1 MRKNLFS
8 NFLIPILRKTRIK
21 KRLTW
26 VFLVTSLLS
35 VLAVSFFSTLAT
47 YYSMEKKAVDYSV
60 NITSQLVN
68 SLSVYLNDFVER
80 FERVSGDIRTLTD
93 LMEYDFANFAQR
105 EQIENRMRLTFGS
118 IFGSNK
124 NIDTVEASTP
134 RNTRFYFN
142 TPITSGNVDSQ
153 IIRQTNEAPS
163 KSILWLTSP
172 KETKLDSKTYVILS
186 KKLFYK
192 EGYYGNLFLS
202 IKRDYLDEVCKSN
215 TVTNSSNII
224 IADRQGLIISH
235 PDSSPAGA
243 QIDNEIMSNINRIER
258 SNNKT
263 RYFRLSNQLIA
274 YGVLPGTEWLV
285 LNVMSFPS
293 LMESTMNNI
302 VVISVV
308 CLVLILLS
316 LALSMIVTKSIS
328 KPVSELVNAMRD
340 DAKSVTGDVMTAD
353 DEYSKLAIGFNKMTK
368 RLSALIEDNYRSE
381 LKNKQLEIYKNEAE
395 LSLLQQQINPHFL
408 YNTLEVIYWSGQIQG
423 NEEISEMVTALGNYF
438 RSIINKGR
446 EYITVEREIDNV
458 SNYLLLQNKRFSDR
472 ISIIWNVEPTCFSL
486 FIIKPTFQP
495 IIEDIITFSA
505 EKTDSLI
512 KIEIDI
518 FLDDCLT
525 VKMSGENIQTLPT
538 DKTAVFPGI
547 DNVKQRLQLYFG
559 DKFGIQGIQ
568 SKDQTKGCTYKHILI
583 KMPVFDNPPDV
594 NYFQTSG

>member
-1 MRKNLFS
+1 MKKNLFG
-8 NFLIPILRKTRIK
+8 NFLVPILRKTRIK

-47 YYSMEKKAVDYSV
+47 YYFMEKKAVDYSV

-93 LMEYDFANFAQR
+93 LMNYDYANFTQR

-134 RNTRFYFN
+134 LNTRFYFN
-142 TPITSGNVDSQ
+142 TPITSGNEDSQ
-153 IIRQTNEAPS
+153 IIQQTDNSISNA
-163 KSILWLTSP
+163 ILWITSP
-172 KETKLDSKTYVILS
+172 KETKLDSDTYVILS
-186 KKLFYK
+186 KKLFY
-192 EGYYGNLFLS
+192 GYAYYGNLFLS

-224 IADRQGLIISH
+224 IADSHGLIISH
-235 PDSSPAGA
+235 PDSSMAGTPM
-243 QIDNEIMSNINRIER
+243 DYEIMSNINQIEKSGNR
-258 SNNKT
+258 T
-263 RYFRLSNQLIA
+263 RYFRLSNQLIT
-274 YGVLPGTEWLV
+274 YGVLPGNEWLV
-285 LNVMSFPS
+285 INVMSFPS

-302 VVISVV
+302 VIISVV

-340 DAKSVTGDVMTAD
+340 DAKSVSGEVMSAD
-353 DEYSKLAIGFNKMTK
+353 DEYSKLAIGFNKMNQ
-368 RLSALIEDNYRSE
+368 RLSALIEDNYRAE

-472 ISIIWNVEPTCFSL
+472 ISLTWNVEPSCFSL

-512 KIEIDI
+512 KIDIDI
-518 FLDDCLT
+518 FLGDCLT
-525 VKMSGENIQTLPT
+525 VKMSGENIQTLPEDT
-538 DKTAVFPGI
+538 TVRFPGI
-547 DNVKQRLQLYFG
+547 DNVRQRLQLYFG

-568 SKDQTKGCTYKHILI
+568 GTAADETGKYILI
-583 KMPVFDNPPDV
+583 KMPMFDNPPDV
-594 NYFQTSG
+594 DYFPTS